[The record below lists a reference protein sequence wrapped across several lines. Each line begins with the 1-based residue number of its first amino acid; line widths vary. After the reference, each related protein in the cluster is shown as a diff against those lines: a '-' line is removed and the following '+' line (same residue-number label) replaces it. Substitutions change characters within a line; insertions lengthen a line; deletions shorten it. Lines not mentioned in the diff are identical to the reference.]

1 MLHVEDDRPV
11 VAFVIGFLLREFAEE
26 VVEPGVDNPDPV
38 DVVQRRFRVLEQRL
52 KDTRSSR

>member
-11 VAFVIGFLLREFAEE
+11 VAFVVGFLLREFAEE
-26 VVEPGVDNPDPV
+26 VVEPGVDNPDTV